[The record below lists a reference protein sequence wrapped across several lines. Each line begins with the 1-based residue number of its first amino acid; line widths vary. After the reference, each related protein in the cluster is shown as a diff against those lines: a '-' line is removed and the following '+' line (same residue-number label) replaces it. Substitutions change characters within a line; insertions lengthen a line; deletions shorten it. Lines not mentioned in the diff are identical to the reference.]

1 MLELAA
7 DVLEVL
13 LANTSLGL
21 PLQLLQVPQLRL
33 ALGVHLDEL
42 LLHVLHLLVHF

>member
-7 DVLEVL
+7 DALEVL
-13 LANTSLGL
+13 LAHASLGL
-21 PLQLLQVPQLRL
+21 PLQLLEVAQLRL

-42 LLHVLHLLVHF
+42 LLHVLHLLVHS